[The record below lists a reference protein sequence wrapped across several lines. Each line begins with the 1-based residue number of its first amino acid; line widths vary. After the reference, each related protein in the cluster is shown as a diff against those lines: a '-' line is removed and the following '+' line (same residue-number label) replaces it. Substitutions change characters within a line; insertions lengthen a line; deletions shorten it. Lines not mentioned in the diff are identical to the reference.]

1 MTRSNQTT
9 EKTFRLGPNE
19 MRFLEIICAEKELNI
34 NSTKEEF
41 VENLV
46 KRQILRRIESA
57 YSKGSYYA

>member
-1 MTRSNQTT
+1 MTRQNQTS

-19 MRFLEIICAEKELNI
+19 MQFLQLICAERELNI

-46 KRQILRRIESA
+46 KSQILRRIESA